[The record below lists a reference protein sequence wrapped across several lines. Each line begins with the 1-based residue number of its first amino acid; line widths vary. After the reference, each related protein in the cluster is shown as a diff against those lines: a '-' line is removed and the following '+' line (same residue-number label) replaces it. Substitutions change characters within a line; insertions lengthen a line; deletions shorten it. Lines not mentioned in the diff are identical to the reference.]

1 MSDRY
6 LDDHGNV
13 KFIEGT
19 EDGKSARIFKPIA
32 FLGPITVYEEQ
43 APRLNPLE
51 PPAPRESGEV

>member
-6 LDDHGNV
+6 LDDQGNL

-19 EDGKSARIFKPIA
+19 EDGKSSRVFKPIA

-43 APRLNPLE
+43 VAVPVRAPALDAWE
-51 PPAPRESGEV
+51 C